1 MKKLFNI
8 LLAGVIVAASALSA
22 SAGYYIYDS
31 SDEEYWDAALGM
43 ADKEGTV
50 YWWTEDGGAADWSVA
65 VDSNSVEY
73 DGTKIADNLASG
85 WYEVVFCGVGT
96 TEDEFP
102 EEVNGKIA
110 FALRG
115 DSTFTV
121 KSENAS
127 NAGAIGLVVGN
138 NCRPEEFV
146 DENGVVTAGQ
156 YQVSNMSVEYE
167 TLPMCMVSSDL
178 SVKLVSEMTGKSMAD
193 TVTAVSALA
202 AGTATTIDF
211 VGTQSAWLFLGSY
224 EEYVA
229 NATRTDANTITTA
242 DASVADTAAEE
253 TVAEEPA
260 AEETVAETEAETVAE
275 TEAETVEETEAVEE
289 PAVETEP
296 ETVAEPVA
304 ETTAPQTFDFGVV
317 AAVAAA
323 VSAAGYALTKKR

>member
-1 MKKLFNI
+1 MKKLFNV

-43 ADKEGTV
+43 VDKEGTT

-127 NAGAIGLVVGN
+127 NAGAIGLIVGN

-146 DENGVVTAGQ
+146 DEEGVVTAGQ

-193 TVTAVSALA
+193 TVTAVSALG

-242 DASVADTAAEE
+242 DA
-253 TVAEEPA
+253 PA
-260 AEETVAETEAETVAE
+260 AEETVAETEAPVVEETAAEETVAE
-275 TEAETVEETEAVEE
+275 TEAPVVEETAAEETVAETEAPVAE
-289 PAVETEP
+289 EP
-296 ETVAEPVA
+296 ETVDEPVA

>member
-1 MKKLFNI
+1 MKKLFNV

-43 ADKEGTV
+43 ADKEGTT

-65 VDSNSVEY
+65 VDPNSVEY

-127 NAGAIGLVVGN
+127 NAGAIGLIVGN

-193 TVTAVSALA
+193 TVTAVSALG

-229 NATRTDANTITTA
+229 NATRTDANTISTA
-242 DASVADTAAEE
+242 DAPVADE
-253 TVAEEPA
+253 TA

-275 TEAETVEETEAVEE
+275 TEAPVAEETVAETVAE
-289 PAVETEP
+289 PVAETEP